1 MVREEFTLSDAF
13 YVKLCNVCIK
23 SFIALIHSLSNYEI
37 QIYLRKLYNDTRIVH
52 TKASNNRTISMLSK
66 I

>member
-23 SFIALIHSLSNYEI
+23 SFIALIHSLIKKKKKNLVTQNMILFKVEF
-37 QIYLRKLYNDTRIVH
+37 V
-52 TKASNNRTISMLSK
+52 
-66 I
+66 

>member
-23 SFIALIHSLSNYEI
+23 SFIALIHSLIKKKKKKSGNSKY
-37 QIYLRKLYNDTRIVH
+37 DTI
-52 TKASNNRTISMLSK
+52 
-66 I
+66 